1 MKKTFI
7 DEMEKWFNS
16 LSGEQL
22 IKTWND
28 STKGMDN
35 ANIDD
40 DDFFAKVKDDL
51 SNIKNKQD
59 K

>member
-1 MKKTFI
+1 
-7 DEMEKWFNS
+7 MEKWFNS

-28 STKGMDN
+28 STKGMAN

-51 SNIKNKQD
+51 SNIQNKQD

>member
-7 DEMEKWFNS
+7 DEMEKWFDS
-16 LSGEQL
+16 LSDEQL

-28 STKGMDN
+28 STKGMAN

-40 DDFFAKVKDDL
+40 DDFVFYVKDDL

>member
-7 DEMEKWFNS
+7 DEMEKWFDS
-16 LSGEQL
+16 LSDEQL

-28 STKGMDN
+28 STKGMPN

>member
-28 STKGMDN
+28 FTNGMDN
-35 ANIDD
+35 ANIYD

>member
-28 STKGMDN
+28 STNGMDN
-35 ANIDD
+35 ANIYD

-51 SNIKNKQD
+51 SNIQNKQD

>member
-28 STKGMDN
+28 FTNG
-35 ANIDD
+35 
-40 DDFFAKVKDDL
+40 
-51 SNIKNKQD
+51 IKMMTFLPK
-59 K
+59 KMI